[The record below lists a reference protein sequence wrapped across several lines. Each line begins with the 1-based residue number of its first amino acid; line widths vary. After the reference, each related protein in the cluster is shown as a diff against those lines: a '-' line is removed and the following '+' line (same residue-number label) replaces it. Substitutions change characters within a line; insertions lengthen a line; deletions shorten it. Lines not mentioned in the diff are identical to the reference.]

1 MAEITL
7 RRINPARNERR
18 FYALSVERDLLGAT
32 VLVKA
37 WGRIGKPGRV
47 ALEPYPTEE
56 AADVELRR
64 VVSSKV
70 KRGYR

>member
-1 MAEITL
+1 MSSVTL

-18 FYALSVERDLLGAT
+18 FYNLSVERDLLGAT

-47 ALEPYPTEE
+47 SLEPHESEE
-56 AADVELRR
+56 AAGRELRR
-64 VVSSKV
+64 VVSVKV